1 MYSEAVRCMLRSR
14 LELQKGNSG
23 SNTMSSP
30 DKKLVAFL
38 PWLKLSSSVS
48 VGKVS
53 YVPFETGEMGQ
64 DEPLKGLANS
74 LTKILSSYVGF
85 LDRSVAA
92 YTVVLKADRNPAW
105 SLEKADFEEV
115 QWATSLLFLA
125 ASAHNDYFHQLLP
138 NYVNRA
144 MFDLYWQRFTEPV
157 DSVSLSARRRDGEL
171 LIGG

>member
-105 SLEKADFEEV
+105 SLEKQISKRFNGPHR
-115 QWATSLLFLA
+115 SC
-125 ASAHNDYFHQLLP
+125 S
-138 NYVNRA
+138 
-144 MFDLYWQRFTEPV
+144 WQPPHTTTTFNNCCPIMLTERCSIFTGKG
-157 DSVSLSARRRDGEL
+157 SRNL
-171 LIGG
+171 LILYP